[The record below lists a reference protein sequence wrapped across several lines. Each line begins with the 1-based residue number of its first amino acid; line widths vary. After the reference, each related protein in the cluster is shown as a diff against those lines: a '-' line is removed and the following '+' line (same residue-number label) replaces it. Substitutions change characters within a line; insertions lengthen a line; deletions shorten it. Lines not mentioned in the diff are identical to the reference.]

1 MILFLDFDGVLHPFD
16 CPHGLFTLLPEF
28 ERVMRDFPGVDIVIS
43 SSWREAHTL
52 GELRALFSPDIAQRI
67 IGATPILYD
76 RDHEPVRETEIRA
89 WLRDAGRETE
99 PWVAIDDFEWFF
111 SPGCANLVLTDTRTG
126 FDKRV
131 ERELRMRLG

>member
-16 CPHGLFTLLPEF
+16 RPRGAFSLLTEF

-43 SSWREAHTL
+43 SSWREAYTL
-52 GELRALFSPDIAQRI
+52 DELRSVFSVDMAQRI
-67 IGATPILYD
+67 IGATPILHD
-76 RDHEPVRETEIRA
+76 LDHEHVREIEIHA

-99 PWVAIDDFEWFF
+99 SWVAIDDFEWFF

-126 FDKRV
+126 FDEQV
-131 ERELRMRLG
+131 ERELRKRLG